1 MKGRLKTMA
10 RRKNEEVENIEMEI
24 SKPEDDN
31 IVIPEKTLDHPKL
44 HDWIP
49 TEEDEFFIQDGAS
62 IIAKYER
69 LSEIGYREETLC
81 TYLIVLQHFV
91 SRMPDILKH
100 MNYFIKYYDP
110 EDEFLMSYLSL
121 KFIIDTKAKI
131 MTSKTLKSYILNR
144 IMTESFMDNIQR
156 MVDDLYTINIDT
168 DKGGNYRST
177 PKITN
182 EHAKVILAVSFT
194 IRLLMPA
201 CIHFSNVCP
210 AVYSTPD
217 NKKKKTGYI
226 SCFVTIFMAIIRK
239 FEKRTIPIYGA
250 ICKFVEYRVNKRSNS
265 DALML
270 EKKKQIH
277 GDNLETYLSSLI
289 HEVLIVKSLYKID
302 YEQSVVS
309 YFDGIIMKNYK
320 QFKSE
325 KFKNKPVELSSDDA
339 QKDNK
344 DDDFLSHAEA
354 LEMSIYRVD
363 ETNPILTK
371 ANSSKVLE
379 QLRRD
384 FNIPIDQDELDFYDE
399 NVNGNDT
406 AQKLLHMF
414 YSNFFHD
421 STAINLIPRED
432 IIYLLVVLKKF
443 LQMKG
448 MVLLPQIC
456 TATVRGKYKENTI
469 RNRRFTEKYES
480 SAIFQHELK
489 EKLKYVE
496 QLNPKESPPRK
507 ILSTMINS
515 TFIWVDY
522 DPEING
528 KENSEI
534 DIDTIIHEYEMF
546 LLLI

>member
-1 MKGRLKTMA
+1 MKKEINTTNNAQTKETLETI
-10 RRKNEEVENIEMEI
+10 VE
-24 SKPEDDN
+24 KY
-31 IVIPEKTLDHPKL
+31 LDHPKL
-44 HDWIP
+44 HEWVP
-49 TEEDEFFIQDGAS
+49 TEEDEFFIQDGS
-62 IIAKYER
+62 SVVAKYER
-69 LSEIGYREETLC
+69 ISEIGVREETLC

-91 SRMPDILKH
+91 TRMPDILKH
-100 MNYFIKYYDP
+100 MNYFIKYYDTSN
-110 EDEFLMSYLSL
+110 EFLMAYLSL
-121 KFIIDTKAKI
+121 KFIIDTRAKV
-131 MTSKTLKSYILNR
+131 MTSKSLKSYILNR
-144 IMTESFMDNIQR
+144 IMTESFMDNIQK

-168 DKGGNYRST
+168 DRGGNYRST

-182 EHAKVILAVSFT
+182 EHAKVILACSFV
-194 IRLLMPA
+194 IRLIMPA

-210 AVYSTPD
+210 AVYESVD
-217 NKKKKTGYI
+217 VKKKKTGYI
-226 SCFVTIFMAIIRK
+226 NCFITVFMAVIRK

-265 DALML
+265 DAPML

-289 HEVLIVKSLYKID
+289 HEVLIVKSIYKID
-302 YEQSVVS
+302 YDQSVVS
-309 YFDGIIMKNYK
+309 YFDGIITKNYK

-325 KFKNKPVELSSDDA
+325 KFKNKPVELSSEDA

-354 LEMSIYRVD
+354 LEMSIYRID

-371 ANSSKVLE
+371 ANSSKVLA
-379 QLRRD
+379 QIHRD
-384 FNIPIDQDELDFYDE
+384 FNIPISDEEFEFYNE
-399 NVNGNDT
+399 NVNLNET

-432 IIYLLVVLKKF
+432 IIFLLITLKKF

-448 MVLLPQIC
+448 MILLPQIC
-456 TATVRGKYKENTI
+456 TATVRGKFKENTI
-469 RNRRFTEKYES
+469 KNRKFTEKYET
-480 SAIFQHELK
+480 SAMFEHELK
-489 EKLKYVE
+489 EKFKYVE
-496 QLNPKESPPRK
+496 QLNPKESPTKK

-515 TFIWVDY
+515 TFVWVDY
-522 DPEING
+522 ESEING
-528 KENSEI
+528 KENAEI
-534 DIDTIIHEYEMF
+534 DIDLIINEYEMF